1 MLMFLMKMLFWMML
15 LLALLLLL
23 MIFVA
28 AIDDKI
34 ISYISVFN
42 FPPSFLFFVT
52 FVNQLRNKRL

>member
-1 MLMFLMKMLFWMML
+1 MLLFWMML